1 MNSEIRIKLLKFAR
15 SFAEKLN
22 DYIKVDF
29 GEDFEFYD
37 YKVDHGYNRVI
48 LFLYSRFL
56 KNNPEMSNSPEN
68 EVSIRILVNKFIED
82 NDLKEYMSCF
92 NGNELGT
99 IKIMLKE
106 QTMKKL
112 FT

>member
-1 MNSEIRIKLLKFAR
+1 MNNEIRVKLLKFTK

-29 GEDFEFYD
+29 GEDFEFYN
-37 YKVDHGYNRVI
+37 YKVNDGYNRVI
-48 LFLYSRFL
+48 LFLYSKFL

-68 EVSIRILVNKFIED
+68 EVSIRIVVNKFIED

-92 NGNELGT
+92 NGNEQGQ
-99 IKIMLKE
+99 IKIMLKKFAIE
-106 QTMKKL
+106 KL